1 MIAIGFGLLLV
12 CAQTSCSAT
21 STVQTGA
28 SGDTYSVSGRAEDS
42 MGGLLIAQNQALEKA
57 EHFCLDQGRRFA
69 QTQDEATHDGDQS
82 RYLVQFRCL
91 ASNDPRVQHPAVNRA
106 PYEDERF

>member
-1 MIAIGFGLLLV
+1 V
-12 CAQTSCSAT
+12 QTSA
-21 STVQTGA
+21 A
-28 SGDTYSVSGRAEDS
+28 GDTYSVSGRAEDS
-42 MGGLLIAQNQALEKA
+42 LGGLLIAQNQALDKA

-69 QTQDEATHDGDQS
+69 QMQDDSTHDGDKS
-82 RYLVQFRCL
+82 RYMVEFQCL